1 MGELGRLRRNF
12 GLFLVVLTWIHVPFI
27 ALVAWWIDR
36 GIVAPTLLA
45 ILLALAMQVSWT
57 LRGPAPVT
65 RYVSAVALMGQP
77 ALLVYMFA
85 GHPWQMDMHM
95 YFFATLALVIGWCD
109 WRPVV
114 VAAVAVAAH
123 HLMLNFVFPY
133 AVFPLGADLPR
144 VYLHASIVAFQTIV
158 LVWLSQTLAASFRRI
173 KTMSDEIVL
182 ANETLEQKVADRTR
196 EANAANI
203 AKSLFLA
210 NMSHEIRTPMNAIL
224 GFSHLALRTGLLPK
238 QADYVSKIKA
248 ASTALLTLINDILD
262 FSKVEAGM
270 LSLENTHF
278 KIRETIEN
286 ATAISAVK
294 AAEKGVDVRINI
306 DDNVPTTLLGD
317 ALRLNQ
323 IILNLVSNA
332 VKFTDR
338 GGVILTIRTQEKID
352 KKLTLEVSIRDT
364 GIGMTPE
371 QQQMLF
377 RSFSQADNSMTR
389 KFGGTGLGLAISKQL
404 VELMGG
410 TIRVESAAGAGSTF
424 IFTVRMEEGDALML
438 AEAADVEKLR
448 GIRVL
453 IADDNP
459 ASREILHSVFESWSV
474 QADLVASGTEAIALL
489 EDAQARGVTYDL
501 MLIDWKMPGM
511 DGIESV
517 EAMRNSET
525 LTSLPTIMMVSA
537 YAREEA
543 MDSAS
548 EAGISAF
555 LVKPVDTAILLA
567 EVTQLVGRAAGQARA
582 DVAAVQAV
590 PMVAPEL
597 RGSRILLVEDNE
609 INREVAF
616 EILSDGG
623 LIVELA
629 ENGRIACEMVLDSSQ
644 TYDAVL
650 MDVQMP
656 EMDGIEATKRIR
668 LTIAADRLP
677 IIAMT
682 AHAYEQERQNCLQA
696 GMNDHVAKPVDPEL
710 LMRTLDRWVKPRRSE
725 EAASPVAA
733 EASAAPVA
741 PVAIAVIDL
750 PAELLPFDLETALV
764 RVNGKKA
771 LLRKLI
777 VTFATNYRGVI
788 ATLRSEIDAG
798 AVDDARRLA
807 HSLKGVSGSLELRKV
822 AEASR
827 QLEDALAHRELA
839 NIDELVDRL
848 DLALRP
854 ALAAARTLLPAED
867 TPAIAPAAS
876 LDASA
881 RSEAARLLDEL
892 RQQLTKRSMR
902 ARKTFETLEAT
913 LKGTPEAS
921 HLAEIRDPI
930 SRLDFSNALANLD
943 AIQEHFVEIREL
955 EN

>member
-1 MGELGRLRRNF
+1 MAELGRLRHKF
-12 GLFLVVLTWIHVPFI
+12 GLFLVFLIWVHVPLI
-27 ALVAWWIDR
+27 ALVAWSIGR
-36 GIVAPTLLA
+36 GMLAPTLVA
-45 ILLALAMQVSWT
+45 ALLAVALQVSWS

-65 RYVSAVALMGQP
+65 RYMSAVALMGQP
-77 ALLVYMFA
+77 ALLVFLFT

-109 WRPVV
+109 WRPVI
-114 VAAVAVAAH
+114 VAAVTVAVH
-123 HLMLNFVFPY
+123 HLMLNIVFPY
-133 AVFPLGADLPR
+133 AVFPLGADLER
-144 VYLHASIVAFQTIV
+144 VWLHAAIVAFQTVV
-158 LVWLSQTLAASFRRI
+158 LVWLSMRLVASFQRI
-173 KTMSDEIVL
+173 EAMSAEIVL

-224 GFSHLALRTGLLPK
+224 GFSHLALRTDLTPK
-238 QADYVSKIKA
+238 QADYISKIKS
-248 ASTALLTLINDILD
+248 ASTALLALINDILD
-262 FSKVEAGM
+262 FSKIEAGM
-270 LSLENTHF
+270 LSLESTHF

-286 ATAISAVK
+286 ATTISAVK
-294 AAEKGVDVRINI
+294 AAEKGVDIRINI
-306 DDNVPTTLLGD
+306 DDNVPATLLGD

-332 VKFTDR
+332 VKFTER
-338 GGVILTIRTQEKID
+338 GGVIVSIRTVEKAD
-352 KKLTLEVSIRDT
+352 RKLLLEVSVRDT

-377 RSFSQADNSMTR
+377 RSFSQADSSMTR

-410 TIRVESAAGAGSTF
+410 TIRVDSIAGAGSTF
-424 IFTVRMEEGDALML
+424 TFTVRLEEGDARML

-448 GIRVL
+448 GLRVL

-459 ASREILHSVFESWSV
+459 ASREILHTIFEGWSV

-489 EDAQARGVTYDL
+489 EGAQARGIIYDL

-511 DGIESV
+511 DGIEAV

-525 LTSLPTIMMVSA
+525 LTRLPTIMMVSA

-543 MDSAS
+543 MESAS

-555 LVKPVDTAILLA
+555 LVKPIDAAQLLA
-567 EVTQLVGRAAGQARA
+567 EITQLVGQTAGQERAATPAAQAI
-582 DVAAVQAV
+582 

-609 INREVAF
+609 INSEVAS

-623 LIVELA
+623 LVVELA
-629 ENGRIACEMVLDSSQ
+629 ANGRIACEMVLESGR

-668 LTIAADRLP
+668 QTVASDKLP

-682 AHAYEQERQNCLQA
+682 AHAYEQERQNCFQA
-696 GMNDHVAKPVDPEL
+696 GMNDHVAKPVNPTT
-710 LMRTLDRWVKPRRSE
+710 LMHVLERWLKPPKTGAG
-725 EAASPVAA
+725 EAAAVSVATTAA
-733 EASAAPVA
+733 EVPT
-741 PVAIAVIDL
+741 DL
-750 PAELLPFDLETALV
+750 PAELPPFDLATALV
-764 RVNGKKA
+764 RVNGKTA

-777 VTFATNYRGVI
+777 VSFGTNYRGVI
-788 ATLRSEIDAG
+788 VTLRSEIEAG
-798 AVDDARRLA
+798 ALDDARRLA
-807 HSLKGVSGSLELRKV
+807 HSLKGVSASLELRKV

-827 QLEDALAHRELA
+827 QLEDAIAHRELM
-839 NIDELVDRL
+839 NVDDLLERL
-848 DLALRP
+848 DLALQP
-854 ALAAARTLLPAED
+854 ALAAARTLSPAD
-867 TPAIAPAAS
+867 ATSAAAPEAR
-876 LDASA
+876 LD
-881 RSEAARLLDEL
+881 EAARVEAAQLLDEL
-892 RQQLTKRSMR
+892 RQQLSKRSMR
-902 ARKTFETLEAT
+902 ARKTFEALEAR
-913 LKGTPEAS
+913 LQGTPEAR
-921 HLAEIRDPI
+921 HLTEIRDPI
-930 SRLDFSNALANLD
+930 SRLDFSNALAGLD
-943 AIQEHFVEIREL
+943 AIERHFVDTKEVQ
-955 EN
+955 N

>member
-1 MGELGRLRRNF
+1 MAELDSLRHRF
-12 GLFLVVLTWIHVPFI
+12 GLFLVFLIWAHVPFI
-27 ALVAWWIDR
+27 AFVAWWIDR
-36 GIVAPTLLA
+36 GIVAPTLVA
-45 ILLALAMQVSWT
+45 ILLAVALQVSWT

-77 ALLVYMFA
+77 ALLVFMFS

-114 VAAVAVAAH
+114 VAAVAVAVH

-144 VYLHASIVAFQTIV
+144 VYLHAAIVAFQTVV
-158 LVWLSQTLAASFRRI
+158 LVWLSMRLVASFRRI

-182 ANETLEQKVADRTR
+182 ANETLEQKVAERTR

-224 GFSHLALRTGLLPK
+224 GFSHLALRTEMTPK

-248 ASTALLTLINDILD
+248 ASTALLALINDILD
-262 FSKVEAGM
+262 FSKIEAGM

-294 AAEKGVDVRINI
+294 AAEKGVDIRINI

-332 VKFTDR
+332 VKFTER
-338 GGVILTIRTQEKID
+338 GGVILSIRTLEKRER
-352 KKLTLEVSIRDT
+352 KLVLEVAIRDT

-371 QQQMLF
+371 QQQVLF
-377 RSFSQADNSMTR
+377 RSFSQADSSMTR

-410 TIRVESAAGAGSTF
+410 SIRVESAAGAGSTF
-424 IFTVRMEEGDALML
+424 TFTVQMEEGDAQLL
-438 AEAADVEKLR
+438 AEAADVETLR
-448 GIRVL
+448 GLRVL

-459 ASREILHSVFESWSV
+459 ASREILHSVFEGWSV

-489 EDAQARGVTYDL
+489 EEAQARGVSYDL
-501 MLIDWKMPGM
+501 MLIDWKMPGL

-517 EAMRNSET
+517 EAMRSSET
-525 LTSLPTIMMVSA
+525 LTRLPTIMMVSA

-543 MDSAS
+543 MESAS

-555 LVKPVDTAILLA
+555 LVKPIDTALLLA
-567 EVTQLVGRAAGQARA
+567 EITRLIGASSSQER
-582 DVAAVQAV
+582 VAAPAVQSI

-609 INREVAF
+609 INSEVAM
-616 EILSDGG
+616 EILTDGG
-623 LIVELA
+623 LVVELA
-629 ENGRIACEMVLDSSQ
+629 TNGRIACEMALDSGRQ
-644 TYDAVL
+644 YDLVL

-668 LTIAADRLP
+668 QTIPADRLP
-677 IIAMT
+677 ILAMT
-682 AHAYEQERQNCLQA
+682 AHAYEQERQNCFNA
-696 GMNDHVAKPVDPEL
+696 GMNDHVAKPVDPAT
-710 LMRTLDRWVKPRRSE
+710 LMRALERWLKPHK
-725 EAASPVAA
+725 A
-733 EASAAPVA
+733 EAGGPTAATAAPA
-741 PVAIAVIDL
+741 PAEPPADL
-750 PAELLPFDLETALV
+750 PAALPPFDLDTALV

-777 VTFATNYRGVI
+777 LSFATNYGDVI
-788 ATLRSEIDAG
+788 ATLRAEIEADKL
-798 AVDDARRLA
+798 DDARRLA

-822 AEASR
+822 SEASR
-827 QLEDALAHRELA
+827 QLEDAIAHRELM
-839 NIDELVDRL
+839 NIEDLIERL
-848 DLALRP
+848 DLALQP
-854 ALAAARTLLPAED
+854 ALAAAGSLTSAD
-867 TPAIAPAAS
+867 ASIATASDAS
-876 LDASA
+876 LDP
-881 RSEAARLLDEL
+881 AARAKATRLLGEL
-892 RQQLTKRSMR
+892 RQQLVKRSMR
-902 ARKTFETLEAT
+902 ARKTFEALETA
-913 LKGTPEAS
+913 LQGTPEAA
-921 HLAEIRDPI
+921 HLSQIRDPI
-930 SRLDFSNALANLD
+930 SRLDFSHALEGLD
-943 AIQEHFVEIREL
+943 AVERHFDIREVQ
-955 EN
+955 N